1 MAHFLRTCL
10 LTAAIAGGALTASA
24 QAPNF
29 QTPNQ
34 TPNFQTPNE
43 GLETPTDVCGQ
54 RTVLVER
61 LLSEFKENQAA
72 VGTLHESA
80 ILEVFV
86 SDQGTWT
93 ILATGT
99 DGRSCVLAAGQDFEI
114 ALNVIGQGA

>member
-1 MAHFLRTCL
+1 MAHLLKTCL
-10 LTAAIAGGALTASA
+10 LTAAIFGGALTASA
-24 QAPNF
+24 QS
-29 QTPNQ
+29 
-34 TPNFQTPNE
+34 
-43 GLETPTDVCGQ
+43 PTMPSPDNPTADVCGS

-72 VGTLHESA
+72 VGTLHENA

-86 SDQGTWT
+86 SPEGTWT

-114 ALNVIGQGA
+114 ALTAIGVGA

>member
-1 MAHFLRTCL
+1 MAHFIKSCIL
-10 LTAAIAGGALTASA
+10 AAAVAGGALTASA
-24 QAPNF
+24 QTSNTTTAAAA
-29 QTPNQ
+29 
-34 TPNFQTPNE
+34 
-43 GLETPTDVCGQ
+43 DVCGT

-72 VGTLHESA
+72 VGTLHEDA

-114 ALNVIGQGA
+114 ELAAIGQGA

>member
-1 MAHFLRTCL
+1 MAHFLKTCL
-10 LTAAIAGGALTASA
+10 LSAAIAGGVLTASA
-24 QAPNF
+24 QTSNTTTAAAA
-29 QTPNQ
+29 
-34 TPNFQTPNE
+34 
-43 GLETPTDVCGQ
+43 DVCGT

-72 VGTLHESA
+72 VGTLHEDA

-114 ALNVIGQGA
+114 ALAAIGQGA

>member
-1 MAHFLRTCL
+1 MAHFLKTCL
-10 LTAAIAGGALTASA
+10 LTAAIAGGVLTASA
-24 QAPNF
+24 QTSTAPTAAPNA
-29 QTPNQ
+29 
-34 TPNFQTPNE
+34 
-43 GLETPTDVCGQ
+43 DVCGS

-72 VGTLHESA
+72 VGTLHENA

-86 SDQGTWT
+86 SDQGSWT

-114 ALNVIGQGA
+114 ALAAIGTGA

>member
-1 MAHFLRTCL
+1 MAHLLKTCL
-10 LTAAIAGGALTASA
+10 LTVAIAGGALTASA
-24 QAPNF
+24 QTSSAP
-29 QTPNQ
+29 TA
-34 TPNFQTPNE
+34 TA
-43 GLETPTDVCGQ
+43 PTATAPTDMAPTADVCGS

-72 VGTLHESA
+72 VGTLHENA

-86 SDQGTWT
+86 SNEGSWT

-114 ALNVIGQGA
+114 ALAAIGTGA

>member
-1 MAHFLRTCL
+1 MAHFLKTCL
-10 LTAAIAGGALTASA
+10 LTAAIAGGVLTANA
-24 QAPNF
+24 QTNTNVNPGAA
-29 QTPNQ
+29 
-34 TPNFQTPNE
+34 
-43 GLETPTDVCGQ
+43 TDVCGA
-54 RTVLVER
+54 RNVLVER

-99 DGRSCVLAAGQDFEI
+99 DGRSCVLAAGENFEI
-114 ALNVIGQGA
+114 ALAAIGQGA